1 MQVRAG
7 KDWTLG
13 SLRRAI
19 QPRRR
24 PPLTCGQ
31 VLIGLFVRL
40 PLRIEGAA
48 AAVAAAPTA
57 APAAAAAVAAAIA
70 AAALWGSGSTE
81 ELGSPVAQQ
90 HHLLQ
95 FGVVV
100 HGG

>member
-1 MQVRAG
+1 MAGITRLHHRLLIIQSDVRKG
-7 KDWTLG
+7 L
-13 SLRRAI
+13 
-19 QPRRR
+19 
-24 PPLTCGQ
+24 CGQ
-31 VLIGLFVRL
+31 VLIGLFARL

-48 AAVAAAPTA
+48 AAVAAAPTT
-57 APAAAAAVAAAIA
+57 APAAGAAAAIT